1 MSTHQVSELNCQSGL
16 KPYLEK
22 YYQKAKLPEDR
33 ARCLELLTSLA
44 LTDAIKQQRSEERQ
58 QCPEYL
64 DNEPLPAPY
73 PNNWAGGR
81 TSRQLRPNTC
91 IGMTNRPP
99 NLGPYTT
106 SYARD
111 YIQRAPDENRAHR

>member
-1 MSTHQVSELNCQSGL
+1 MNCHSGI

-22 YYQKAKLPEDR
+22 YYQSAKNPEDR

-44 LTDAIKQQRSEERQ
+44 LTDAIKQQRQEERQ
-58 QCPEYL
+58 NAEYA

-73 PNNWAGGR
+73 PGNCAGGR

-91 IGMTNRPP
+91 IGWCCIM
-99 NLGPYTT
+99 
-106 SYARD
+106 SM
-111 YIQRAPDENRAHR
+111 